1 MMNSTAAVIEMQGY
15 AEGVVARE
23 YCTGFGQSD
32 THAEILSD
40 GRRNPHKSA
49 GQAYCSVTGKEIV
62 RMVEDPAN
70 VVKDRAQWFIPSN
83 YCQSDA
89 RSHDAQLDRGCFW
102 WLTLD
107 IDENNLDLTDVVSAI
122 EAVVG
127 NARRVVYSSKS
138 ATPENKKWR
147 ALLPLSEPIFGKDF
161 SDTQRAFFDLLEEA
175 SDGSL
180 IPDRG
185 LERPGQLVYLPNRGE
200 HYQFDICRE
209 SRIALDADHPIIK
222 RREANRN
229 ALAEAEAEAQAERD
243 RRAAQRGAQ
252 ASGSD
257 VSPVDHFNSAHT
269 VEQLLGHYGYK
280 HLPGTDDWQSPMQ
293 SSGSHATRCYGD
305 YWVSLSGSDA
315 AANIGRGTQS
325 GYRTGDA
332 FDLFVHFEHGGDFT
346 EAVRAYAKS
355 ENLGRALGA
364 PTGWDFGSDPALTPQ
379 PKGGGETGDFDLSH
393 DALATDLGSQ
403 DFDQNGRYVA
413 IWSKWLFWS
422 GSRWEADDKLGH
434 LTRTRAF
441 LRDRASDLV
450 EATEHKAA
458 KLDQDKGEGEGDK
471 LRRWAKEQAR
481 ALRSKVTVAAVE
493 SLARSNPASV
503 AGAEDFDGDRMLLG
517 TPGGTADLCTG
528 QLRDALR
535 TDNITKLTACA
546 PAPNGE
552 HPELWLRFLN
562 DVFAGDQEV
571 ISFMQR
577 AAGYALTGQTTEH
590 KLLFLYGTGRNGKS
604 VFLNTLFDLWG
615 DYARRAAAETF
626 LNSAVEKHSTGLAGL
641 QGARLVAGSELPV
654 GKTWDESVIKDLT
667 GGDRMTARFMR
678 GDFFDFDPQLT
689 LMIAGNNQPSFRGVD
704 EAIRARVVLVP
715 FTVTIPAEK
724 RDPDLADKLRAE
736 GPKILRWA
744 IDGAVEWQKRGLD
757 VPASVAAASTEY
769 MDDEDTLGQFLSD
782 ETVSTP
788 DGFVTTGELHQRFGF
803 WCERQGLHP
812 WTQNTMR
819 KELKSRGFQHSRRKY
834 GRGFEGV
841 KLA

>member
-1 MMNSTAAVIEMQGY
+1 MTDLSFKTGNSDLAGFEPKDVARRLIANGYRPVPCAGKAVKISGWTETDFTEQDFAGRHNVGIKTGCGIALIDIDVTDPDAVNAITAEWQRRHPGTLQRTGKAPKTAFLVTSDLARKIDVKLPALGKDEKGNPQKVEVL
-15 AEGVVARE
+15 AEGQQFIAYGIHPDTGDPYKWHGLDPLDTFLGTKDALPVVTE
-23 YCTGFGQSD
+23 V
-32 THAEILSD
+32 EIRAFVQWVQD
-40 GRRNPHKSA
+40 
-49 GQAYCSVTGKEIV
+49 AYGEKE
-62 RMVEDPAN
+62 P
-70 VVKDRAQWFIPSN
+70 DR
-83 YCQSDA
+83 
-89 RSHDAQLDRGCFW
+89 
-102 WLTLD
+102 
-107 IDENNLDLTDVVSAI
+107 
-122 EAVVG
+122 
-127 NARRVVYSSKS
+127 
-138 ATPENKKWR
+138 
-147 ALLPLSEPIFGKDF
+147 PLSERAAPALI
-161 SDTQRAFFDLLEEA
+161 DTGNAGSAFWRNVNDAALA
-175 SDGSL
+175 D
-180 IPDRG
+180 
-185 LERPGQLVYLPNRGE
+185 
-200 HYQFDICRE
+200 
-209 SRIALDADHPIIK
+209 LDAWVPVLLPAAKKQATGGWRVSSKDLGRDFEEDLSLHPGGIQDFGPETTMTSIDVV
-222 RREANRN
+222 EAFGDTRSPK
-229 ALAEAEAEAQAERD
+229 AAAFWLCDKVGKSPASLGWSEKSG
-243 RRAAQRGAQ
+243 RAANADQQ
-252 ASGSD
+252 
-257 VSPVDHFNSAHT
+257 P
-269 VEQLLGHYGYK
+269 
-280 HLPGTDDWQSPMQ
+280 
-293 SSGSHATRCYGD
+293 
-305 YWVSLSGSDA
+305 
-315 AANIGRGTQS
+315 
-325 GYRTGDA
+325 RTGQTI
-332 FDLFVHFEHGGDFT
+332 EI
-346 EAVRAYAKS
+346 
-355 ENLGRALGA
+355 
-364 PTGWDFGSDPALTPQ
+364 
-379 PKGGGETGDFDLSH
+379 DLSH

-403 DFDQNGRYVA
+403 EFDQNGRYVA

-450 EATEHKAA
+450 EASEHKAA

-517 TPGGTADLCTG
+517 TPGGTVDLRTG

-546 PAPNGE
+546 PAPQGE
-552 HPELWLRFLN
+552 QPERWLRFLN
-562 DVFAGDQEV
+562 DVFSGDQEV

-678 GDFFDFDPQLT
+678 GDFFDFNPQLT

-736 GPKILRWA
+736 GLKILRWA

-788 DGFVTTGELHQRFGF
+788 DGFVTTSELHQRFGF
-803 WCERQGLHP
+803 WCERQGLHH

-819 KELKSRGFQHSRRKY
+819 KELKSRGFQEHRRAQ
-834 GRGFEGV
+834 GRGFMGV